1 MNIEAKDL
9 SKVYNS
15 GENRVIALDHANL
28 EIVSSD
34 FISIMGPSG
43 SGKSTLLHLLSGLDR
58 PTSGI
63 PQTKGGLTM
72 YENDGGLL
80 SPRDAY
86 RLMLKDY
93 PDVMDIG
100 QMCEAL
106 GVSTKTGYK
115 LLKDGKIEYLK
126 IGRAYRIPKAHI
138 LRYLKITCATVAE

>member
-1 MNIEAKDL
+1 MT
-9 SKVYNS
+9 
-15 GENRVIALDHANL
+15 ANTSYKQNGVP
-28 EIVSSD
+28 VS
-34 FISIMGPSG
+34 IPSG
-43 SGKSTLLHLLSGLDR
+43 SY
-58 PTSGI
+58 GI
-63 PQTKGGLTM
+63 APLTVHQYEYPKGHPCHTPTKGGLTM

-93 PDVMDIG
+93 PDVMDIV

-138 LRYLKITCATVAE
+138 LRYLKITCSTLAE

>member
-1 MNIEAKDL
+1 
-9 SKVYNS
+9 
-15 GENRVIALDHANL
+15 
-28 EIVSSD
+28 
-34 FISIMGPSG
+34 
-43 SGKSTLLHLLSGLDR
+43 
-58 PTSGI
+58 
-63 PQTKGGLTM
+63 M

-126 IGRAYRIPKAHI
+126 IGRAYRILLHF
-138 LRYLKITCATVAE
+138 CGVAGYGVDLHRIDAES

>member
-1 MNIEAKDL
+1 
-9 SKVYNS
+9 
-15 GENRVIALDHANL
+15 
-28 EIVSSD
+28 
-34 FISIMGPSG
+34 
-43 SGKSTLLHLLSGLDR
+43 
-58 PTSGI
+58 
-63 PQTKGGLTM
+63 M

-115 LLKDGKIEYLK
+115 LSTLKLDGLT
-126 IGRAYRIPKAHI
+126 ASPKPTFFVI
-138 LRYLKITCATVAE
+138 

>member
-1 MNIEAKDL
+1 MVGAFREPSCGRRTQPIHSIPYSVAQP
-9 SKVYNS
+9 
-15 GENRVIALDHANL
+15 L
-28 EIVSSD
+28 ERGSNNYY
-34 FISIMGPSG
+34 SI
-43 SGKSTLLHLLSGLDR
+43 
-58 PTSGI
+58 I
-63 PQTKGGLTM
+63 QGGLTM

-138 LRYLKITCATVAE
+138 LRYLKITCSTFAE

>member
-1 MNIEAKDL
+1 
-9 SKVYNS
+9 
-15 GENRVIALDHANL
+15 
-28 EIVSSD
+28 
-34 FISIMGPSG
+34 
-43 SGKSTLLHLLSGLDR
+43 
-58 PTSGI
+58 
-63 PQTKGGLTM
+63 M

-126 IGRAYRIPKAHI
+126 IGLSYPQSPHSALFENHLCHRCRIANYGAVTHQMD
-138 LRYLKITCATVAE
+138 AES